1 MKRIVCAAMALV
13 MLVLSFALVSCSN
26 TGKEG
31 NPASDNTDKTI
42 ADTPRKAELSD
53 VVGTWS
59 TDVPAVQFIFPGDK
73 WDTASYEW
81 SGDLHLS
88 IVLNKEGG
96 VILGLR
102 KSDVRDFVKENLTAA
117 LAMFDYT
124 LEFIMKEGNYGTE
137 DEVVDAMVDTFTS
150 LNKTGKFTCSD
161 GVMTTELV
169 SIAHDHSNEEG
180 EEVLSKISVEVSGD
194 TITFKEYVEE
204 GGEHALF
211 DPAVL
216 PITFTKSSGT

>member
-1 MKRIVCAAMALV
+1 MKRIVCVFMALV
-13 MLVLSFALVSCSN
+13 MLVFCFAFVSCSK
-26 TGKEG
+26 TGEEG
-31 NPASDNTDKTI
+31 NPASDNTGKTNS
-42 ADTPRKAELSD
+42 DTPRKAELSD
-53 VVGTWS
+53 VVGTWT
-59 TDVPAVQFIFPGDK
+59 TDVPAAQFIFPGDK
-73 WDTASYEW
+73 WDTESYEW
-81 SGDLHLS
+81 SGDVHLS
-88 IVLNKEGG
+88 LVMTREGG

-102 KSDVRDFVKENLTAA
+102 KSDVRNFVKDNLTAA

-150 LNKTGKFTCSD
+150 LNKTGKFTCSG

-169 SIAHDHSNEEG
+169 SSAHDHSNDEE
-180 EEVLSKISVEVSGD
+180 EEVLSKINVEVSGD
-194 TITFKEYVEE
+194 TITFRDYVEE

-216 PITFTKSSGT
+216 PITFTKSAGN